1 MYKKDLYGKT
11 IRKKIVFHGGFYMFG
26 LIIALISGALMS
38 IQGVFNTEVTKQSST
53 WTTSTFVQATGFL
66 ACLLIWLIAEKDQS
80 FTMLLKVSPRYLL
93 LGGVIGAAITFT
105 VIKSVA
111 SLGPAQS
118 AMLIVA
124 SQSVVSYLIEVFGL
138 FGVEKTAF
146 VWVKLLGVVLFVT
159 GLIIFK
165 WKS

>member
-1 MYKKDLYGKT
+1 
-11 IRKKIVFHGGFYMFG
+11 MFG

-66 ACLLIWLIAEKDQS
+66 ACLLIWLIAEREQS

-93 LGGVIGAAITFT
+93 LGGVIGAAI
-105 VIKSVA
+105 
-111 SLGPAQS
+111 
-118 AMLIVA
+118 
-124 SQSVVSYLIEVFGL
+124 GL

-146 VWVKLLGVVLFVT
+146 AWVKLLGVVLFVT